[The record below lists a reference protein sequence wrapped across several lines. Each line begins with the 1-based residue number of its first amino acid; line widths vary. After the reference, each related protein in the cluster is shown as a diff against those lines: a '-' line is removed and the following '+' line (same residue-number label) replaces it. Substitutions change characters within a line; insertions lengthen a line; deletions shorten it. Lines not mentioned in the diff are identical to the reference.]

1 MQPQP
6 LHLITKL
13 ELFPNNPRPRNPPQF
28 TRQNRENCSDGSI
41 ARLPHYYQNR
51 SLATL
56 TRPAPDKK

>member
-1 MQPQP
+1 MQPQT

-41 ARLPHYYQNR
+41 ARLPLNNR

-56 TRPAPDKK
+56 SRAHAPDKK